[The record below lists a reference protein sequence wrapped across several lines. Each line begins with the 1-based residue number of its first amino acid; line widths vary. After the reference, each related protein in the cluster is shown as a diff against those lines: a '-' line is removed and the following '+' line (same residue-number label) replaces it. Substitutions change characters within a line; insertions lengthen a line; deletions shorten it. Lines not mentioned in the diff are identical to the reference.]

1 MAGWAKG
8 APGLCDV
15 DVPVLSASDRDR
27 RELTERH
34 HVADTRRSKRQR
46 TLRWR
51 WNDGRDRNGVA
62 GYRRDLTAAL
72 REQSARAP
80 VHKKHGRQEHHSVGW
95 PWNRVV
101 SGMLTAQVTRRV
113 AVT

>member
-15 DVPVLSASDRDR
+15 DVPVLSASDRER
-27 RELTERH
+27 RGLTERH
-34 HVADTRRSKRQR
+34 HVAGTRRTKRQR
-46 TLRWR
+46 ALRWR

-72 REQSARAP
+72 REPSAP
-80 VHKKHGRQEHHSVGW
+80 VHQEKHGRQEQHSV
-95 PWNRVV
+95 R
-101 SGMLTAQVTRRV
+101 
-113 AVT
+113 

>member
-8 APGLCDV
+8 APALCDV
-15 DVPVLSASDRDR
+15 DEPVLSGSDRER
-27 RELTERH
+27 RVLTERH
-34 HVADTRRSKRQR
+34 HVAGTRRSKRQR
-46 TLRWR
+46 ALRSR

-72 REQSARAP
+72 REQSAP
-80 VHKKHGRQEHHSVGW
+80 VHYERHARQEQHSVRW
-95 PWNRVV
+95 PSNRVV

>member
-34 HVADTRRSKRQR
+34 HVAGTRRSTRQR
-46 TLRWR
+46 ALRWR

-62 GYRRDLTAAL
+62 GYRRDQTVAL
-72 REQSARAP
+72 REQSAP
-80 VHKKHGRQEHHSVGW
+80 VHQEKHGRQEQHSVRW

-101 SGMLTAQVTRRV
+101 SGMLTAQVMRRV